1 MTKEEVIETLYV
13 WINNA
18 DDEFD
23 REEAGRVDGL
33 KDALRLVKQIPD
45 IDIEKFSLKK
55 DDIMVVSFD
64 RDEVYPED
72 LGKLASQ
79 LGTKYPNIN
88 FLFFPNNYDIKEYT
102 PELVRKRMQD
112 IIDWT
117 YKIEKGENDETN

>member
-13 WINNA
+13 WINNI
-18 DDEFD
+18 DEEFD
-23 REEAGRVDGL
+23 YEEAGRVAGL
-33 KDALRLVKQIPD
+33 KDALNLVKQIPD

-64 RDEVYPED
+64 SDEVYPED

-117 YKIEKGENDETN
+117 YKVEKGENDEAN

>member
-13 WINNA
+13 WINNI
-18 DDEFD
+18 DEEFD
-23 REEAGRVDGL
+23 REEAGRVFGL
-33 KDALRLVKQIPD
+33 KEALGLVKQIPD
-45 IDIEKFSLKK
+45 IDIKKFSPKK
-55 DDIMVVSFD
+55 DDIMMVSFD
-64 RDEVYPED
+64 INEIYPED

-88 FLFFPNNYDIKEYT
+88 FSFFPNNYDIKEYT

-117 YKIEKGENDETN
+117 YKIEEGENDETN

>member
-1 MTKEEVIETLYV
+1 MTKEEVIKTLCV

-33 KDALRLVKQIPD
+33 KDALGLVKQIPD
-45 IDIEKFSLKK
+45 IDIEKFSPKK

-72 LGKLASQ
+72 LGDLATQ
-79 LGTKYPNIN
+79 LGTKYPDIN

-102 PELVRKRMQD
+102 PEVVRKRMQD

-117 YKIEKGENDETN
+117 YKIEEGENDETN